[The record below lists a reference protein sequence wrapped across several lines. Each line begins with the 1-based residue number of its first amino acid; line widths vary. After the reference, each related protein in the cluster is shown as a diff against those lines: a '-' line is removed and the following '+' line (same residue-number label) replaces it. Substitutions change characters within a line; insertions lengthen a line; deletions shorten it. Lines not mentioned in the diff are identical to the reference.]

1 MSTSL
6 SESKPILPQPSL
18 LTSADKERVAEIAA
32 TVGAA
37 HQHGCIYFGIC
48 NNRLKI
54 EAVEEVLEK
63 SLAAKGITTSRVAL
77 AERYESDGGPQYR
90 VQISDPVTYLSD
102 HAQWGRELFFIHGLP
117 ELIRAQTG
125 GDYSKV
131 SPVSQLLNYRRELFR
146 DRALCALFWLDPETV
161 AYLMQKARD
170 FWSFRSGT
178 VYFLEVEEVP
188 ANRAVGAMRE
198 ESQATTRWAGDL
210 EEKLSLLAAYRRK
223 SPADDNAI
231 GNLLL
236 DIGRLHT
243 QRHGSEKALD
253 SLHEAMA
260 TFARLGLEDRVRDTK
275 VWLARAF
282 EGAGR
287 LDKAGTCLQEAIELD
302 ERRRDE
308 PNLAVDYNNLSQ
320 IHQSRGQLEE
330 AEKWLRK
337 AIEIGERLGDEAS
350 LATRYNNLSQ
360 IYDARGQLQEAEKWL
375 RKAIEIDGRLRHE
388 PSLAI
393 RYSNLGQIYKS
404 RGQLEEAEKWLR
416 KAIEIDER
424 LRHEPSLA
432 IDYNNLSQIYQER
445 GQLEEAENWLR
456 KAIEIAGRL
465 GDEPKLAVLYNNLS
479 QIHDARGELGEA
491 EKWLRKAIEI
501 DARLGDEPNLAIRYN
516 NLSQI
521 YQDRGQLEEA
531 EKWLRK
537 AIEIDEILRDEPNL
551 VIEYNNLS
559 AIHQSR
565 GQLEEAEKWLR
576 KAIEIA
582 ERLGDEPKLATLYN
596 NLSLIYKS
604 RAQLEEAEKWLRKAI
619 SLMEPKGPSAI
630 LEGLKRNLEALLR
643 GRQLQ
648 TVPKPENPDGPAQ
661 VS

>member
-1 MSTSL
+1 MSL

-18 LTSADKERVAEIAA
+18 LTSVDKERVAEITA

-37 HQHGCIYFGIC
+37 HGHGCIYFGIC

-54 EAVEEVLEK
+54 EAVEEALER
-63 SLAAKGITTSRVAL
+63 SLAAKGITTSRVTL
-77 AERYESDGGPQYR
+77 AERYESDAGPQYR

-102 HAQWGRELFFIHGLP
+102 HAQREWALFFIHGLP
-117 ELIRAQTG
+117 EVVRAQTG

-161 AYLMQKARD
+161 AYLMRKARD

-178 VYFLEVEEVP
+178 VYFLEVEEAP
-188 ANRAVGAMRE
+188 DNRAVGSLRE
-198 ESQATTRWAGDL
+198 ESKATTRWSGDL

-236 DIGRLHT
+236 DVGRLHT
-243 QRHGSEKALD
+243 QRHESEKALD

-260 TFARLGLEDRVRDTK
+260 IFSRLGLKDRVRDTK

-282 EGAGR
+282 QGVGRSAKAEG
-287 LDKAGTCLQEAIELD
+287 LLLEAIEID
-302 ERRRDE
+302 QQSGDQQ
-308 PNLAVDYNNLSQ
+308 NLGTDYGNLSQ
-320 IHQSRGQLEE
+320 IYGARGDLDE

-337 AIEIGERLGDEAS
+337 AIEIDERLRDEPN
-350 LATRYNNLSQ
+350 LAIRYNNLSQ

-375 RKAIEIDGRLRHE
+375 RKAIEIDERLGDE
-388 PSLAI
+388 PNLAI
-393 RYSNLGQIYKS
+393 RYNNLSQIYDA

-424 LRHEPSLA
+424 L
-432 IDYNNLSQIYQER
+432 
-445 GQLEEAENWLR
+445 
-456 KAIEIAGRL
+456 
-465 GDEPKLAVLYNNLS
+465 
-479 QIHDARGELGEA
+479 
-491 EKWLRKAIEI
+491 
-501 DARLGDEPNLAIRYN
+501 GDEPNLAIRYN

-521 YQDRGQLEEA
+521 YKSRGQLEEA
-531 EKWLRK
+531 EKWLRR
-537 AIEIDEILRDEPNL
+537 AIEIDERLRDEPKL
-551 VIEYNNLS
+551 AIRYTNLS
-559 AIHQSR
+559 KIYKSR

-582 ERLGDEPKLATLYN
+582 ERLGDEPNLATGYN
-596 NLSLIYKS
+596 NLSQIYDARGQLEEAEKWL
-604 RAQLEEAEKWLRKAI
+604 RKAIEIDERLGDEPNLAIEYNNLCAIYEARGQLEEAEKWLRKAI
-619 SLMEPKGPSAI
+619 SLIEPKGPSAI
-630 LEGLKRNLEALLR
+630 LETLRQNLETLSSQ
-643 GRQLQ
+643 RQLQ
-648 TVPKPENPDGPAQ
+648 TVPRSENPNGPTKAP
-661 VS
+661 